1 MGRLSI
7 FSERIKA
14 AMAKQQISQKQLA
27 LKANVTES
35 AMSYYVNGERIP
47 RSDILSRIAA
57 ALGVSTDYLLGTDT
71 DPVDDDQL
79 QYLQRGLGKLNH
91 EQLDKAEK
99 ILKAVFDDI
108 FEDDEGEE

>member
-1 MGRLSI
+1 MGKLSI
-7 FSERIKA
+7 FSSRIKA
-14 AMAKQQISQKQLA
+14 AMEKQQMSQKQLA
-27 LKANVTES
+27 IKANVTES

-71 DPVDDDQL
+71 DPVDDGQL
-79 QYLQRGLGKLNH
+79 KYLQRGLGKLNP

-99 ILKAVFDDI
+99 LLKTVFDDI
-108 FEDDEGEE
+108 FDDDDEE